1 MKDAI
6 TAKIAH
12 QCSDLYADAMKLL
25 QLQTLREM
33 WPRDWINVVAG
44 KQAGFH
50 ALAEFYQSAACKVAK
65 NYGEELARLAVS
77 HCVASKITVDL
88 IVIYPI
94 FMARSHLCLNTIN
107 RAKLPKEKWGNECCL
122 QVWQELLRG
131 TCEIGSKVSSSKQNY
146 SWFKCSLPYF

>member
-65 NYGEELARLAVS
+65 NYGEELARLAVRQ
-77 HCVASKITVDL
+77 V
-88 IVIYPI
+88 IVW
-94 FMARSHLCLNTIN
+94 L
-107 RAKLPKEKWGNECCL
+107 AKLQL
-122 QVWQELLRG
+122 
-131 TCEIGSKVSSSKQNY
+131 I
-146 SWFKCSLPYF
+146 